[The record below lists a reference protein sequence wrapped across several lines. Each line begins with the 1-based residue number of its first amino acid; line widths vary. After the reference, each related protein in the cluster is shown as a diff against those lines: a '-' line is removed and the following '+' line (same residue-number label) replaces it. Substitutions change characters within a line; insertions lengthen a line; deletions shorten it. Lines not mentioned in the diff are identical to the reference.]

1 MNQPTRPILSE
12 EPQLRD
18 HLIDYIAARDG
29 IGRDLARKIIGA
41 MDVHELSVLEVR
53 ARDGRLRGPSD
64 GPTRINYEQHRYGLP
79 EIPRE
84 PETDYHPFA
93 R

>member
-1 MNQPTRPILSE
+1 MQPTRPILSE

-29 IGRDLARKIIGA
+29 IGKDLAKKIIGA
-41 MDVHELSVLEVR
+41 MDVHQLSVLEVR
-53 ARDGRLRGPSD
+53 ARDGRLRGPSQ
-64 GPTRINYEQHRYGLP
+64 INYEQHRYGLP

>member
-1 MNQPTRPILSE
+1 MTQPTRPILSE

-18 HLIDYIAARDG
+18 HLIDYIAARDC
-29 IGRDLARKIIGA
+29 IGKDLARKIISA
-41 MDVHELSVLEVR
+41 MDVHELTILELH
-53 ARDGRLRGPSD
+53 ARERLLPAIRKFD
-64 GPTRINYEQHRYGLP
+64 YERYRYGLP

>member
-1 MNQPTRPILSE
+1 MQPTRPILSE

-29 IGRDLARKIIGA
+29 IGKDLAKKIIGA
-41 MDVHELSVLEVR
+41 MDVHQLSVLEVR
-53 ARDGRLRGPSD
+53 ARDGRLRGPS
-64 GPTRINYEQHRYGLP
+64 TINFEQHRFGLP
-79 EIPRE
+79 EIAPDTL
-84 PETDYHPFA
+84 TDYHPFA

>member
-1 MNQPTRPILSE
+1 MVAPDRPILSE
-12 EPQLRD
+12 ELELRD
-18 HLIDYIAARDG
+18 HLIEYIAARDG
-29 IGRDLARKIIGA
+29 IGKDLARKIIAA

-53 ARDGRLRGPSD
+53 ARDGRLRGPSQ
-64 GPTRINYEQHRYGLP
+64 INFEQYRYGLP

-84 PETDYHPFA
+84 PETEYHPFA